1 MADATVAADP
11 GAGGRG
17 SHSPPAPD
25 AAEPSPPFY
34 VRYYVGH
41 RGKFGH
47 EFLELEITAAP
58 DGKGPGRLRYANQ
71 SSYKKG
77 SRIRKEAW
85 ISNAVVAE
93 AERIVREACVIECDD
108 EQWPEPDEVGR
119 QELEVV
125 TKDEHIC
132 FACAK
137 VGTLAQAQ
145 ACDDPKGLTRFY
157 YLSQDLKALVFG
169 LISMH
174 FKIKP
179 IP

>member
-17 SHSPPAPD
+17 SPSPPAPD

-132 FACAK
+132 FAVRPARRR
-137 VGTLAQAQ
+137 LAGN
-145 ACDDPKGLTRFY
+145 GLASERSG
-157 YLSQDLKALVFG
+157 LGAL
-169 LISMH
+169 
-174 FKIKP
+174 
-179 IP
+179 